1 MPIDLGPN
9 ALTQNTAAPRI
20 NKPVY
25 LITLADGTGKTA
37 AITYF
42 IATDKPE
49 LSMSFVSVRGIF
61 FDSSND
67 TVATDEEYIVS
78 NFSKLVSKAPK
89 EKIVEMI
96 FPVHR
101 IRSIRSLAFNAVKT
115 IQPLP
120 VGK

>member
-1 MPIDLGPN
+1 MPIELGAN
-9 ALTQNTAAPRI
+9 ALTSSSVAPKL

-49 LSMSFVSVRGIF
+49 LTMGFVSVRGIF
-61 FDSSND
+61 
-67 TVATDEEYIVS
+67 TEEEEDAIIRSFSEIVG
-78 NFSKLVSKAPK
+78 KTPK
-89 EKIVEMI
+89 ETVVEMM

-101 IRSIRSLAFNAVKT
+101 IRSIRSLVFNAVKT
-115 IQPLP
+115 VQRLP
-120 VGK
+120 TGKE

>member
-9 ALTQNTAAPRI
+9 ALTQNSAAPRI

-25 LITLADGTGKTA
+25 LITLVDGSGKTA
-37 AITYF
+37 AVTHF

-61 FDSSND
+61 
-67 TVATDEEYIVS
+67 TDEPDEDFIIKSFSEIVG
-78 NFSKLVSKAPK
+78 KAPK
-89 EKIVEMI
+89 ETLVEMI

-101 IRSIRSLAFNAVKT
+101 IRSIRSLVFNAIKT